1 MNKLEFIKK
10 SLEHDLDYWKKQKEE
25 NDMESMRGYYNGT
38 VASLE
43 AFYQKIKLVFEEK
56 EKQTND

>member
-1 MNKLEFIKK
+1 MDKLEFIKK
-10 SLEHDLDYWKKQKEE
+10 SLEYDLGYWKNQKEE
-25 NDMESMRGYYNGT
+25 NDMESMQGYYNGA

-43 AFYQKIKLVFEEK
+43 AFYQKIKLVLEEK

>member
-1 MNKLEFIKK
+1 MDKLEFIKM
-10 SLEHDLDYWKKQKEE
+10 SLEHDLGYWKNQKEE
-25 NDMESMRGYYNGT
+25 NDMESMQGYYNGT

>member
-1 MNKLEFIKK
+1 MNKLEFIKM
-10 SLEHDLDYWKKQKEE
+10 SLEHDLEYWKNQKEE
-25 NDMESMRGYYNGT
+25 NDMESMQGFYNGA

-43 AFYQKIKLVFEEK
+43 AFYQKIKLVLEEK